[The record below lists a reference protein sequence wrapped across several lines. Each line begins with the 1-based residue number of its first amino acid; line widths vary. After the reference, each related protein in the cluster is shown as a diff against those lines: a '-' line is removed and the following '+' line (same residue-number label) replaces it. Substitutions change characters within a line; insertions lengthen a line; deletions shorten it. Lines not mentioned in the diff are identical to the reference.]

1 MTKCSNSATPYCY
14 TRYWVSGA
22 VTPSEVGC
30 TTTQGVVAYAY
41 TTYTGFGAEIT
52 VNSVTSVIPTPSG
65 SGSGGA
71 VATGEGSAGGQSDGG
86 SGDGDGQSG
95 GGVPA
100 GAIAGGVVGG
110 VAVIGIVAALI
121 VWMVL
126 RHRRQQKSTAAGGT
140 IAASDAGA
148 VGLVSEQKG
157 GNGGPGDGTSF
168 AEQKTANGSVSSPA
182 ELSQRDAARPWA
194 PAEGQWHEV
203 PGRSTVPELP

>member
-1 MTKCSNSATPYCY
+1 MPTSAISRLSCPQGSSCAAQPSNNVAGGCCRLGDASCILATACIESSSLSASCGSDCQANSYVTKCSNSATPYCY

-52 VNSVTSVIPTPSG
+52 
-65 SGSGGA
+65 
-71 VATGEGSAGGQSDGG
+71 
-86 SGDGDGQSG
+86 
-95 GGVPA
+95 
-100 GAIAGGVVGG
+100 
-110 VAVIGIVAALI
+110 
-121 VWMVL
+121 
-126 RHRRQQKSTAAGGT
+126 QKSTAAGGT